1 MITNLIANQIN
12 FSKNKGYSA
21 RMYSNYEV
29 KVTFNLALPMW
40 CNDSELITQPNHSI
54 LYATN
59 KKKNIPRYYVTFFN
73 KDEAYPEVSNNK
85 FLQISRIYNI
95 NDWIKS
101 GENYLHTLTNDR
113 ANVFREIESNIIL
126 KKIGDLTGQWDR
138 LTSGKSK
145 HDVFIHPT
153 NLNYGAAKFSA
164 KYYEAV
170 IAESDCDKVDLN
182 ELVEQPIF

>member
-40 CNDSELITQPNHSI
+40 CNDSELITQPNHAI

-59 KKKNIPRYYVTFFN
+59 KKKNIPRHYVTFFN
-73 KDEAYPEVSNNK
+73 KDESYPEVSNNK

-101 GENYLHTLTNDR
+101 GENYLITLTIDR
-113 ANVFREIESNIIL
+113 SNAFREIESNIIL
-126 KKIGDLTGQWDR
+126 KKIGDLSAQWDG
-138 LTSGKSK
+138 LTSGRSK
-145 HDVFIHPT
+145 HDVAPIS
-153 NLNYGAAKFSA
+153 NYGAAKFSA
-164 KYYEAV
+164 KYYEVA
-170 IAESDCDKVDLN
+170 IAELDCDKVDQI
-182 ELVEQPIF
+182 ELVWQPIF

>member
-59 KKKNIPRYYVTFFN
+59 KKKNIPRHYVTFFN

-85 FLQISRIYNI
+85 FLQISRIYDI

-101 GENYLHTLTNDR
+101 GENYLITLTIDR

-138 LTSGKSK
+138 LTSGKLK
-145 HDVFIHPT
+145 NPDLT
-153 NLNYGAAKFSA
+153 CNNNYGAAKFSS
-164 KYYEAV
+164 KYYEQV
-170 IAESDCDKVDLN
+170 VAELDCDKVVDPS
-182 ELVEQPIF
+182 ELVEQVIF

>member
-85 FLQISRIYNI
+85 FLQISRIYDI

-101 GENYLHTLTNDR
+101 GENYLITLTIDR
-113 ANVFREIESNIIL
+113 ANAFREIESNIIL

-138 LTSGKSK
+138 LTSGKFK
-145 HDVFIHPT
+145 HPDLT
-153 NLNYGAAKFSA
+153 CNNNYGAAKFSA

-170 IAESDCDKVDLN
+170 IAESDCDKVDQS

>member
-40 CNDSELITQPNHSI
+40 CNDSELITQPNHAI

-59 KKKNIPRYYVTFFN
+59 KKKNIPRHYVTFFN

-101 GENYLHTLTNDR
+101 GENYLTIDYSKLVPVLVE
-113 ANVFREIESNIIL
+113 AIKELKAEIEEL
-126 KKIGDLTGQWDR
+126 KRNK
-138 LTSGKSK
+138 
-145 HDVFIHPT
+145 
-153 NLNYGAAKFSA
+153 
-164 KYYEAV
+164 
-170 IAESDCDKVDLN
+170 
-182 ELVEQPIF
+182 

>member
-1 MITNLIANQIN
+1 MITDLIARQIS
-12 FSKNKGYSA
+12 FIKSKGYSA
-21 RMYSNYEV
+21 RAYSNYEV

-40 CNDSELITQPNHSI
+40 CNDLDLITQPNHAI

-59 KKKNIPRYYVTFFN
+59 RKNNIPRHYVTFFN
-73 KDEAYPEVSNNK
+73 KDEGYPEVSNNK

-113 ANVFREIESNIIL
+113 ADVFREIESNIIL

-138 LTSGKSK
+138 LTSGKFK
-145 HDVFIHPT
+145 HNVVY
-153 NLNYGAAKFSA
+153 NLESNYGAAKFSA
-164 KYYEAV
+164 KYYEGV
-170 IAESDCDKVDLN
+170 VAESNCDKVDSN
-182 ELVEQPIF
+182 ELVEQVIF

>member
-59 KKKNIPRYYVTFFN
+59 KKKNIPRHYVTFFN

-85 FLQISRIYNI
+85 FLQISRIYDI

-101 GENYLHTLTNDR
+101 GENYLITLTIDR

-138 LTSGKSK
+138 LTSGKFK
-145 HDVFIHPT
+145 NPDPT
-153 NLNYGAAKFSA
+153 CNINYGASKFSS
-164 KYYEAV
+164 KYYEGV
-170 IAESDCDKVDLN
+170 VAELDCDKVVDPS
-182 ELVEQPIF
+182 ELVEQVIF

>member
-40 CNDSELITQPNHSI
+40 CNDSELITQPNHAI

-59 KKKNIPRYYVTFFN
+59 RKKNIPRHYVTFFN
-73 KDEAYPEVSNNK
+73 KDEGYPTVSNNK

-101 GENYLHTLTNDR
+101 GENYLITLTIDR

-126 KKIGDLTGQWDR
+126 KKIGDLSGQWDR
-138 LTSGKSK
+138 LTSGKFKNESSL
-145 HDVFIHPT
+145 ISR
-153 NLNYGAAKFSA
+153 LNYGSARFSP

-170 IAESDCDKVDLN
+170 IAESDCDKVDQI